1 MKCCLWM
8 IAWTAGALLAAG
20 CGKNNVTESDVE
32 SAREEYREELQ
43 EAHKTLTES
52 QDEVADQMKE
62 AQKAQAE
69 LRHAEQQFN
78 ESKVRATW
86 VQQQQGEIKVLRDHV
101 VQLSSANQAEP
112 EAQREEHLTSI
123 EEQLNEAQA
132 GLEAVNSA
140 DLDSWETQK
149 PEVTAHLEQA
159 RQEIQLLQA
168 DN

>member
-1 MKCCLWM
+1 MKPSLW
-8 IAWTAGALLAAG
+8 IAALAAGALLAVG
-20 CGKNNVTESDVE
+20 CGKDNVTESDVE
-32 SAREEYREELQ
+32 SARDEYREELR
-43 EAHKTLTES
+43 EAHETLTES

-69 LRHAEQQFN
+69 LQHAEQQFN
-78 ESKVRATW
+78 EGKVRATW
-86 VQQQQGEIKVLRDHV
+86 IQQQQAEIKALRDRV
-101 VQLSSANQAEP
+101 VQFSSVNQAEP
-112 EAQREEHLTSI
+112 ETQRKEHLASI
-123 EEQLNEAQA
+123 EEQLKEAES
-132 GLEAVNSA
+132 GLEAVNSS